1 MRYTVRVEVFTMKHL
16 SVALVCLLAFCAVF
30 PPASAESLLSAGLS
44 VTVAVHEETGPAVIP
59 DPDDTE
65 IMHECFVRYPEF
77 VSDDPALAPS
87 LEKINRAI
95 LEKAHIQ
102 EYADLLPT
110 FQMGS
115 VGLRMD
121 YRLTMAGFVDTEA
134 KNIEGFDRYVS
145 ILFSAEGKM
154 LRGRPGQ
161 IYYPMTFDLLT
172 GEEVTFDQLFS
183 DPEGAKAFIETYLEE
198 NVEPALS
205 TYLEN
210 NQLFPVPFDR
220 FWLDQLNHITFLY
233 EADQL
238 SFLSGRA
245 GAVSF
250 RYCELEDYLD
260 LTEDGILAHMPYR
273 TFQSRID
280 DVQRQDN
287 LLYLLS
293 SGHLGLTDRSTYL
306 LGSPLS
312 WVLKEYPP
320 AADPG
325 YYPSGACYELED
337 ADYRGTLL
345 LSDADGKVFTGLLTS
360 RFEYGALKTGFT
372 SLSDAIALLGREP
385 DAAYSLTAEEAEM
398 YLVCAGDAAE
408 YRFESADTPI
418 VCTLYADE
426 NGIVQY
432 IRQSIKTE

>member
-1 MRYTVRVEVFTMKHL
+1 MKHL
-16 SVALVCLLAFCAVF
+16 SIALACLLVFFAVIS
-30 PPASAESLLSAGLS
+30 PASAEAALPAGLS
-44 VTVAVHEETGPAVIP
+44 VAVNVHEETGPAVIP
-59 DPDDTE
+59 DPDDPE

-95 LEKAHIQ
+95 LEKARIQ
-102 EYADLLPT
+102 DYVNLLPA

-115 VGLRMD
+115 VGLRMN
-121 YRLTMAGFVDTEA
+121 YRLTMTGFVDAEA

-172 GEEVTFDQLFS
+172 GEEVTFDQLFF

-220 FWLDQLNHITFLY
+220 FWLDQLNHISILY

-238 SFLSGRA
+238 SFLSGRS

-325 YYPSGACYELED
+325 YYPGGACYEPED

-345 LSDADGKVFTGLLTS
+345 LSDEEEKVYTGLLTS
-360 RFEYGALKTGFT
+360 RFEYGDLKTGFT
-372 SLSDAIALLGREP
+372 SLADAINLLGREP
-385 DAAYSLTAEEAEM
+385 DAAYSVDADAAEM
-398 YLVCAGDAAE
+398 YLVCPGEAAE
-408 YRFESADTPI
+408 YRFDQADTPI

-426 NGIVQY
+426 NGTVQY
-432 IRQSIKTE
+432 IRQSINTD